1 MIDAVQADRVS
12 LRGGG
17 EVVLHGS
24 GFGDA
29 DVSPAAVLL
38 TNDEHDV
45 RIRCSVVRYGYQST
59 RLTCLPEPL
68 MHQDFPWMTDHALP
82 PPEGLGWTTTTTT
95 TFAPADE
102 SNLAIRRMT
111 RADGAEVD
119 IYLDLTLVS
128 AGGEVT
134 RNNAVRM
141 SRSHT
146 PRVSAI
152 SPAQG
157 GNGDE
162 VTIYLDNWRRYW
174 DEDRDEARLV
184 GSAVRLAVVSV
195 EWNKV
200 VVQLPETPFQLP
212 SGTHPIAIRH
222 GTYGWAE
229 ADGSARFRV
238 LPKITGVS
246 PSTVS
251 THGGAE
257 ITITGSGFA
266 STTSEAPPV
275 AVSIAGLA
283 CVLDDAARED
293 DSVVCTVPDLSAA
306 APAVGE
312 PAVRGFLLEIWD
324 DISSLSELADVVAY
338 AGANAPSSSTIA
350 THGLGTSSRGV
361 NYLQRMSGF
370 ICAPAT
376 ASYRF
381 TVTGDDVFWLSLNGG
396 AVALEG
402 RHTQGSETAEMDL
415 ALGECIDFEL
425 YHVQYSGGDY
435 VSVSMTLVSDDAASE
450 IMQYGLDGIVET
462 GEPVNEQQQIAIG
475 ALPLTQSTLQIV
487 ANETDASVLIG
498 DIDLADADAEKALHR
513 ALVHSPHPYGTDL
526 FTGDVLSSAV
536 ISWSNENENG
546 NNMYSQSGYRLC
558 KDKNADGDLIVGE
571 FDEDDGTWDCQVE
584 VWAGSP
590 SNGGRLSAR
599 FSVEDYPL
607 FCFDYRITSNYQFLH
622 FQWHVS
628 GLAKWKQID
637 APAGAFVKDDQ
648 WHSTCIDLVALFPA
662 GATDL
667 IGFRIAS
674 SSITGAISELQG
686 AWIRS
691 AAFVP
696 LDDSASH
703 NVYDVAIT
711 SQPPEVNVTL
721 FVGPN
726 TVGNSTDLPSSVED
740 FDAALGGIAYGD
752 DVVVDLTASSTDAP
766 ILLANATWLLNTT
779 VLALSASAADVATA
793 LYPVTADA
801 PQPTVVRTGRPASG
815 ITFTALWSSSDVRC
829 ASTGRLPLVEAS
841 IDDAE
846 LADVDIAIVR
856 SVSGGRKYAIV
867 PGDMMRAA
875 ADGDANELVVLSTFD
890 GPPASCADETS
901 IDACIR
907 LTLVEQTTV
916 TALST
921 SDYLLADLP
930 LDVTITGTGF
940 TANNDVSVTV
950 GGTAVSCTT
959 PSIDTEIVCT
969 LDASLPIGV
978 HAVVVTDAVLGNSN
992 GDFAVTISPSLD
1004 GTVSP
1009 DVGSVNGGTLVTV
1022 PAPASTPLSSR

>member
-1 MIDAVQADRVS
+1 MLIFLESSGAVAS
-12 LRGGG
+12 A
-17 EVVLHGS
+17 S
-24 GFGDA
+24 K
-29 DVSPAAVLL
+29 
-38 TNDEHDV
+38 
-45 RIRCSVVRYGYQST
+45 I
-59 RLTCLPEPL
+59 EP
-68 MHQDFPWMTDHALP
+68 
-82 PPEGLGWTTTTTT
+82 
-95 TFAPADE
+95 
-102 SNLAIRRMT
+102 SI
-111 RADGAEVD
+111 
-119 IYLDLTLVS
+119 
-128 AGGEVT
+128 
-134 RNNAVRM
+134 
-141 SRSHT
+141 
-146 PRVSAI
+146 
-152 SPAQG
+152 
-157 GNGDE
+157 
-162 VTIYLDNWRRYW
+162 
-174 DEDRDEARLV
+174 
-184 GSAVRLAVVSV
+184 
-195 EWNKV
+195 
-200 VVQLPETPFQLP
+200 
-212 SGTHPIAIRH
+212 GT
-222 GTYGWAE
+222 
-229 ADGSARFRV
+229 
-238 LPKITGVS
+238 
-246 PSTVS
+246 
-251 THGGAE
+251 
-257 ITITGSGFA
+257 
-266 STTSEAPPV
+266 
-275 AVSIAGLA
+275 
-283 CVLDDAARED
+283 
-293 DSVVCTVPDLSAA
+293 
-306 APAVGE
+306 
-312 PAVRGFLLEIWD
+312 
-324 DISSLSELADVVAY
+324 
-338 AGANAPSSSTIA
+338 ANAYNDNDVEI
-350 THGLGTSSRGV
+350 LGEC
-361 NYLQRMSGF
+361 LQRMSGF

-402 RHTQGSETAEMDL
+402 RHTQGSETAELDL

-498 DIDLADADAEKALHR
+498 DIDLADADAEKALRR
-513 ALVHSPHPYGTDL
+513 ALVHSPHPYGADL

-584 VWAGSP
+584 VWAGSS

-648 WHSTCIDLVALFPA
+648 WYSTCIDLVALFRA

-696 LDDSASH
+696 LDDSATR

-711 SQPPEVNVTL
+711 GQLPEVNVTL
-721 FVGPN
+721 FAGPN
-726 TVGNSTDLPSSVED
+726 AVGNSTDLPSSVED

-766 ILLANATWLLNTT
+766 ILLANATWTLNTT
-779 VLALSASAADVATA
+779 VLALSASAADVAAA

-815 ITFTALWSSSDVRC
+815 ITFTALWSSSDVRR
-829 ASTGRLPLVEAS
+829 ASMGRLPLVEAS

-856 SVSGGRKYAIV
+856 SVSGGRKYDIV

-930 LDVTITGTGF
+930 LDVAITGTGF

-959 PSIDTEIVCT
+959 PSIDIEIVCT

-978 HAVVVTDAVLGNSN
+978 HAVVVTDVVLRNSN

-1004 GTVSP
+1004 GTASP

-1022 PAPASTPLSSR
+1022 PGAGFDSAVVTVTVDDVDCAVDVDASDASNIVCVTGAAAGTIDSAVDVVVSALSDGTVLATATAAYTYATASTPVISSVLPANEDVTVRLLPTTAPTLSSTFLRRLPLQATPSRLRSRPRLAAPAMTSSLRPSWTSPTCTRTRSAAPARRSSRFRARESVPTCASSSTTRSAPCARTARSAFRRPQTRPRPWALPAAMTRSSRSWMPLR